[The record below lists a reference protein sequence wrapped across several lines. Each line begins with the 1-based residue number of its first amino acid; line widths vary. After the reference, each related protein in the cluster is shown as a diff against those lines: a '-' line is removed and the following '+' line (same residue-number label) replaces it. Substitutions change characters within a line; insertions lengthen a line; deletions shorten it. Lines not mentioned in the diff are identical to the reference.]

1 MATVLCSGAV
11 HSAACTTDSAPCYT
25 VAFADLDASIE
36 ADGYL
41 GFTLTDTVEECICS
55 CSGEC
60 TFVNAYHD
68 NNAIGKNSTML
79 TCAFYD
85 ACHAAAE
92 ATNFGG
98 QTGPDGSPG
107 TISSSDGYCL
117 QGC

>member
-1 MATVLCSGAV
+1 MRLERYVC
-11 HSAACTTDSAPCYT
+11 
-25 VAFADLDASIE
+25 FASIHLLVLRDE
-36 ADGYL
+36 P
-41 GFTLTDTVEECICS
+41 VPQ
-55 CSGEC
+55 
-60 TFVNAYHD
+60 
-68 NNAIGKNSTML
+68 NSTML

-98 QTGPDGSPG
+98 QTGPDGNPG